1 MKKEKIADLKN
12 IFLDIAQKHYKNTA
26 AESDEESSVTPY
38 ADVIC
43 EDQYFGII
51 RIEKSTPSFCEWV
64 LPPLYLKS
72 KNKDEREKEKPDL
85 REKRESVNKFIA
97 NNFLK
102 TIVIVLESPHTN
114 EFFKDNNKWQSI
126 GPACG
131 KTGKHLYLWLPEV
144 LLKYFPFVVDEETKK
159 AKYYSLKDI
168 ESGLYAIKLVNAI
181 QFQCSLGKDTAEC
194 RDAVFSEMWDKNEA
208 IDSFIKRVKE
218 AHPDIIINCCTRGN
232 IKTEKNTLRS
242 KVQVAISQNFNCL
255 LLRAA
260 HPSSPKFKDGLFW
273 IDEGEY

>member
-1 MKKEKIADLKN
+1 M
-12 IFLDIAQKHYKNTA
+12 
-26 AESDEESSVTPY
+26 
-38 ADVIC
+38 
-43 EDQYFGII
+43 
-51 RIEKSTPSFCEWV
+51 
-64 LPPLYLKS
+64 
-72 KNKDEREKEKPDL
+72 
-85 REKRESVNKFIA
+85 
-97 NNFLK
+97 K

-260 HPSSPKFKDGLFW
+260 HPSRPKFKDGLFC